1 MLYAMAGRRGTVGRL
16 ARAGAVAVCAVTF
29 TACSGGDDQP
39 SAATAVATP
48 TTPLT
53 EPPAATPTTPD
64 TATTEPPVS
73 SAPDD
78 STTATDDADTG
89 TATDSATDPGTQSTT
104 TVAGDGGGGDG
115 GGENGGEDGGDDGGA
130 DGGGEWEQVD
140 SFPAEAYPAF
150 TDGNWSGVPSP
161 ALAADAAS
169 LAGGI
174 YHAARATAGGAD
186 SIPLEIRRF
195 EACTVAPGDCVTFE
209 GEEIPP
215 EEIAPSGAAL
225 TVDLPLD
232 ASLRVGVSGVDC
244 QADAQL
250 ATGAELAAMMRQF
263 DADYAAAIAEVPQS
277 AIDGDD
283 IGTIVAALLDSPSGR
298 FEAPACF
305 EGAFPFGSVR
315 WRGDVGPGVL
325 LQSPLAG
332 DGDGGFVVPESASAV
347 WIRPSAFQVG
357 DDGVRTLYLDAGFVA

>member
-1 MLYAMAGRRGTVGRL
+1 M
-16 ARAGAVAVCAVTF
+16 VAFA
-29 TACSGGDDQP
+29 ACSGGDDQP

-53 EPPAATPTTPD
+53 EPPAAPTTP
-64 TATTEPPVS
+64 ATTTVPPVS
-73 SAPDD
+73 TAPD
-78 STTATDDADTG
+78 TTATDDTDTGTG
-89 TATDSATDPGTQSTT
+89 TATESATDPDTESTT
-104 TVAGDGGGGDG
+104 TIAGGDGDGGDGDGGDGDGDGDGGDGDGGDG
-115 GGENGGEDGGDDGGA
+115 GGD
-130 DGGGEWEQVD
+130 WEQVD
-140 SFPAEAYPAF
+140 SLPAEAYPAF
-150 TDGNWSGVPSP
+150 TDGNWSGAPSP
-161 ALAADAAS
+161 SLAADAAS
-169 LAGGI
+169 LATGI
-174 YHAARATAGGAD
+174 YHAARAAAGGTD

-195 EACTVAPGDCVTFE
+195 ESCTVAPGDCVTFE

-215 EEIAPSGAAL
+215 EDIAPSGAAL
-225 TVDLPLD
+225 TIDLPLD

-277 AIDGDD
+277 AIDGND
-283 IGTIVAALLDSPSGR
+283 IGAIVTALLDSPSGR

-332 DGDGGFVVPESASAV
+332 DGDGGFVVPASASAV

-357 DDGVRTLYLDAGFVA
+357 DGGGARTLYLDAGFVA